1 MPEDDVAE
9 VAAVLLPRL
18 NKCIVL
24 GGKYKLPSSAQAAIW
39 SAFHQLRQDV
49 QIVKFWKEFIAKKVP
64 QSYQQEPLLALQLLL
79 DRMLKMFIQNKAKG
93 HCHSSSSSGSDRP
106 LTAIESN
113 AVRYMGGY
121 VVVSLLRKYN
131 KLTKHVLL
139 KIKRNYFVRV
149 LKGMKAT
156 GQPEVIV
163 DSVLDYTHVWSD
175 LIDRGGLYDISDDVG
190 TCTQSYI
197 ICTRLL
203 CAWHCERTTNTT
215 CYYFDTGLPSYRSH

>member
-1 MPEDDVAE
+1 MPEDDIAE
-9 VAAVLLPRL
+9 VATVLLPRL

-24 GGKYKLPSSAQAAIW
+24 GGKYRLPSSAQAAIW

-49 QIVKFWKEFIAKKVP
+49 QIVKFWKEFIAKKVTQP
-64 QSYQQEPLLALQLLL
+64 YQQEPLLALQLLL
-79 DRMLKMFIQNKAKG
+79 DRMLKMLIQNKAKG

-113 AVRYMGGY
+113 AVRYMAGY
-121 VVVSLLRKYN
+121 VAVSLLKKYN
-131 KLTKHVLL
+131 KPTRHAQL
-139 KIKRNYFVRV
+139 KMKRNYFVRV

-175 LIDRGGLYDISDDVG
+175 LIDRGGLYHISDDVG

-197 ICTRLL
+197 ILCTSLY
-203 CAWHCERTTNTT
+203 T
-215 CYYFDTGLPSYRSH
+215 CMCMAL